1 MRVAI
6 VAEDRAGVHRLALAA
21 ADAGA
26 DVRVL
31 VVGRGT
37 WAAPRLALALRRL
50 QRRWPHDLVHAQH
63 AADLVRRARGDR
75 PLVVSSGA
83 ADASAAPAVL
93 AAARLVLADSRAAA
107 ERCLALGARAARVV
121 HPGTD
126 LPEAP
131 AVHDGPP
138 RLVTVADLVPSKR
151 HADVL
156 RALWLLRD
164 AQPEV
169 TWDVYGDGPERP
181 ELERLAAELGIAD
194 RVTLHGQRVPEP
206 GGTVF
211 VLPSVDEAFGVAYV
225 EALACG
231 VPAIGCRGEDGPE
244 EIAAAG
250 PGMRLVAPADPE
262 ALARELDGMLSD
274 PPWRARLA
282 AEARAT
288 VAEHFTWEA
297 CGRATVDAYAQA
309 MNGRASG

>member
-26 DVRVL
+26 DIRVL
-31 VVGRGT
+31 VAGRGA

-50 QRRWPHDLVHAQH
+50 QRRWPYDLVHAH
-63 AADLVRRARGDR
+63 HTADIVRRARGDR

-83 ADASAAPAVL
+83 EETVTPAVL

-121 HPGTD
+121 HPGRD
-126 LPEAP
+126 MPAAH

-138 RLVTVADLVPSKR
+138 RLVTVADLVARKR

-164 AQPEV
+164 AHPDLV
-169 TWDVYGDGPERP
+169 WDVYGDGPERP
-181 ELERLAAELGIAD
+181 ALEQLASELGLAD
-194 RVTLHGQRVPEP
+194 RVTLRGPRTPER

-211 VLPSVDEAFGVAYV
+211 VLPSVDEPDGGAYL
-225 EALACG
+225 EAMGAG
-231 VPAIGCRGEDGPE
+231 VPAVGCRGEDGPE

-250 PGMRLVAPADPE
+250 GGIRLVAPAEPE
-262 ALARELDGMLSD
+262 ALAAELASILDERR
-274 PPWRARLA
+274 WRHELGEAAR
-282 AEARAT
+282 RT
-288 VAEHFTWEA
+288 VAEQFTWPA
-297 CGRATVDAYAQA
+297 CGRATVAAY
-309 MNGRASG
+309 RAALA

>member
-6 VAEDRAGVHRLALAA
+6 VAQDRAGVHRLALAA

-26 DVRVL
+26 DIRVL

-37 WAAPRLALALRRL
+37 WAGPRLALALRRL
-50 QRRWPHDLVHAQH
+50 QRRWPYDLVHAHH
-63 AADLVRRARGDR
+63 AAELVRRARGDR

-83 ADASAAPAVL
+83 ADATAAPAVL

-131 AVHDGPP
+131 VVTDGPP
-138 RLVTVADLVPSKR
+138 RLFTVADLVASKR

-164 AQPEV
+164 AQPDL

-181 ELERLAAELGIAD
+181 ALERLAAELGLAD
-194 RVTLHGQRVPEP
+194 RVTLHGRRAPER
-206 GGTVF
+206 GGMVF
-211 VLPSVDEAFGVAYV
+211 VLPSVDEPGGEAYLD
-225 EALACG
+225 AMAAG

-244 EIAAAG
+244 ELAAAG
-250 PGMRLVAPADPE
+250 GGIRLVAPAEPE
-262 ALARELDGMLSD
+262 ALAAE
-274 PPWRARLA
+274 LA
-282 AEARAT
+282 AILDERRWRVELGDAARRT
-288 VAEHFTWEA
+288 VAEQFTWPV
-297 CGRATVDAYAQA
+297 CGRATVAAY
-309 MNGRASG
+309 RAALA

>member
-50 QRRWPHDLVHAQH
+50 QRRWPHDLVHAHH

-83 ADASAAPAVL
+83 ADAVAAPAVL

-107 ERCLALGARAARVV
+107 ERCLALGARAVQVV

-131 AVHDGPP
+131 AAHDGPP
-138 RLVTVADLVPSKR
+138 RLVTVADLVASKR

-164 AQPEV
+164 AHPDV
-169 TWDVYGDGPERP
+169 TWEVYGDGPERRA
-181 ELERLAAELGIAD
+181 LERLAAELGLAD
-194 RVTLHGQRVPEP
+194 RVTLHGQRAPEL
-206 GGTVF
+206 GGTAF
-211 VLPSVDEAFGVAYV
+211 VLPSVDEPSGDAYL
-225 EALACG
+225 EAMAAG
-231 VPAIGCRGEDGPE
+231 VPVIGCRGEDGPE

-250 PGMRLVAPADPE
+250 GGIRLVAPAEPE
-262 ALARELDGMLSD
+262 ALAAE
-274 PPWRARLA
+274 LA
-282 AEARAT
+282 AILDERRWRHELGDAARRT
-288 VAEHFTWEA
+288 VAEQFTWPA
-297 CGRATVDAYAQA
+297 CGRATVAAY
-309 MNGRASG
+309 RAALA

>member
-6 VAEDRAGVHRLALAA
+6 VAEDRAGVHRPALAA

-31 VVGRGT
+31 VVGQGT

-50 QRRWPHDLVHAQH
+50 QRRWPHDLVHAHH

-83 ADASAAPAVL
+83 AEASA
-93 AAARLVLADSRAAA
+93 
-107 ERCLALGARAARVV
+107 
-121 HPGTD
+121 T
-126 LPEAP
+126 P

-138 RLVTVADLVPSKR
+138 RLVTVADLVASKR

-164 AQPEV
+164 AHPDL

-181 ELERLAAELGIAD
+181 ALERLAAELGLAD
-194 RVTLHGQRVPEP
+194 RVTLHGRRVPAR

-211 VLPSVDEAFGVAYV
+211 VLPSVDEPGGDAYL
-225 EALACG
+225 EAMGAG
-231 VPAIGCRGEDGPE
+231 VPAIGSRGEDGPE

-250 PGMRLVAPADPE
+250 GGIRLVAPAEPE
-262 ALARELDGMLSD
+262 ALAAE
-274 PPWRARLA
+274 LA
-282 AEARAT
+282 AILDERRWRHELGDAARRT
-288 VAEHFTWEA
+288 VAEQFTWPA
-297 CGRATVDAYAQA
+297 CGRATVAAY
-309 MNGRASG
+309 RAALA